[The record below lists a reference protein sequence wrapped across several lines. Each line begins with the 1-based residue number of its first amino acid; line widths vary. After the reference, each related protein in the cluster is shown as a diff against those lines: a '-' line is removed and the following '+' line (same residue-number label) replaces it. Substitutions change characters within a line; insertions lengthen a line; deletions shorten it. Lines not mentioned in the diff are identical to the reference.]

1 MILLIVWKRLET
13 AGQKVELR
21 LWECYSFTSSNG
33 IDWNFSRIYDE
44 NYPESE
50 IYIGKIC
57 YSEKLNMF
65 VITSGINLLYSKF
78 VDGENIIDYLT
89 ENSDMNFSIAVGKN
103 RLIISGDGNL
113 NIRFKYKQRYLGV

>member
-1 MILLIVWKRLET
+1 MFVAVGEDGIIMTSFNGLEWDIT
-13 AGQKVELR
+13 
-21 LWECYSFTSSNG
+21 YNSFH
-33 IDWNFSRIYDE
+33 E
-44 NYPESE
+44 NLYEV
-50 IYIGKIC
+50 C

-103 RLIISGDGNL
+103 KLIISGDGNL